1 MVENPDGQIL
11 CLVVQGLNDA
21 KEAKK
26 GLEGYDV
33 LEMMIDTQLAK
44 VTNEEGA
51 RGAMQAGFGDTSSL
65 EAIKKQMMG
74 AMKKGLIT
82 EQRD

>member
-1 MVENPDGQIL
+1 VL
-11 CLVVQGLNDA
+11 CCVVQGLNDA

-26 GLEGYDV
+26 GIEGYDV

-51 RGAMQAGFGDTSSL
+51 RGAMQAGFGDASSL
-65 EAIKKQMMG
+65 EAIKQQMMG